1 MSSGETGKPSA
12 SDEEKAR
19 IVRALYDVAD
29 KLVERRE
36 SADFDSTGDPALSA
50 AFEEL
55 IREAR
60 RIDRPGFAEKVEA
73 AARYLSEAVSASEQ
87 ERNDE
92 TNV

>member
-1 MSSGETGKPSA
+1 MSSDESDQTPA

-29 KLVERRE
+29 KLVERR
-36 SADFDSTGDPALSA
+36 DSA
-50 AFEEL
+50 AFDGTSDPVLNAAFEAL

-60 RIDRPGFAEKVEA
+60 MIDRPGFAEKVEA
-73 AARYLSEAVSASEQ
+73 AARYLSEAVSSNEQ

-92 TNV
+92 TNA